1 MTTMHPAL
9 IHSRRARLSFRCL
22 ITLAALG
29 ASLWL
34 ANPVMA
40 GQAKPQPLFDS
51 EKPLSLRL
59 VGPISDLQLQ
69 DGDDES
75 WIPGKLYLLGESGV
89 AEKEFEV
96 GLNVR
101 GNFRRM
107 SDACNFPPFWLNL
120 KKADVKGTV
129 FANQDKLKVVVHC
142 QKRKASYEKYVFKEY
157 LVYKTYNLI
166 TDASFRVRL
175 AKIEYVETSGWLKP
189 KPTTHPAFL
198 IEHHSSVA
206 ERLGGKEFE
215 GQAALPTLFADE
227 ALIRAELFEFLI
239 GNTDFSLFA
248 GVDECCHNAKVIQIK
263 AGPGAFVPVPYDF
276 DLSGIVNA
284 PYAVTNPSL
293 ELDSVTERLF
303 RGTACPP
310 AVLDAT
316 IRHFLSKRDA
326 ILKLWGTTE
335 LLEEKE
341 RREAVAYLEEFFAII
356 SNPAA
361 VQKQIKSRMPS
372 KERMDEFLKKKYP
385 DAFTEKR

>member
-1 MTTMHPAL
+1 MKTMPPTL
-9 IHSRRARLSFRCL
+9 IRRGRARLSFRHL
-22 ITLAALG
+22 MTLTTLG

-34 ANPVMA
+34 ANPALA

-51 EKPLSLRL
+51 EKPLNLRL

-69 DGDDES
+69 EGDDES
-75 WIPGKLYLLGESGV
+75 WIPGKLYLLGATGA
-89 AEKEFEV
+89 AEKEFEI

-101 GNFRRM
+101 GNFRR
-107 SDACNFPPFWLNL
+107 SSNACNFPPFWLNL
-120 KKADVKGTV
+120 KKEEVKDTV
-129 FANQDKLKVVVHC
+129 FAHQDKLKVVVHC
-142 QKRKASYEKYVFKEY
+142 QKRKASYEKYIFKEY

-175 AKIEYVETSGWLKP
+175 AKIEYVETSGWIKP

-206 ERLGGKEFE
+206 DRLGGKEFE
-215 GQAALPTLFADE
+215 GQAALPSLFADE
-227 ALIRAELFEFLI
+227 ALFRAELFQFLI

-248 GVDECCHNAKVIQIK
+248 GADDCCHNAKVIQIK
-263 AGPGAFVPVPYDF
+263 AGPGGYIPVPYDF

-293 ELDSVTERLF
+293 EIDSVTERLF

-310 AVLDAT
+310 EVLDAT

-326 ILKLWGTTE
+326 ILKLWATTE
-335 LLEEKE
+335 LLEERD

-356 SNPAA
+356 SNPTA

-385 DAFTEKR
+385 DAFEAKR